1 MSFSISGVF
10 LGGGGGKYIQGVGEV
25 DLLTS
30 LSLDSFLIITGSF
43 VKDIIFFF
51 GKVAAWY
58 VGVFGGGSGRVSEG
72 EGEGLFLRNLSKDL
86 SFCVTSLLEGMGLKV
101 NGDRNGG
108 VAGF

>member
-51 GKVAAWY
+51 W
-58 VGVFGGGSGRVSEG
+58 
-72 EGEGLFLRNLSKDL
+72 
-86 SFCVTSLLEGMGLKV
+86 
-101 NGDRNGG
+101 
-108 VAGF
+108 

>member
-43 VKDIIFFF
+43 VKDIIFFLVKLQP
-51 GKVAAWY
+51 GMWGCL
-58 VGVFGGGSGRVSEG
+58 GVVVEEFQKEKERVY
-72 EGEGLFLRNLSKDL
+72 F
-86 SFCVTSLLEGMGLKV
+86 
-101 NGDRNGG
+101 
-108 VAGF
+108 

>member
-1 MSFSISGVF
+1 MI
-10 LGGGGGKYIQGVGEV
+10 
-25 DLLTS
+25 
-30 LSLDSFLIITGSF
+30 SFLDEVVLPGD
-43 VKDIIFFF
+43 VVDVA
-51 GKVAAWY
+51 VAACY

-86 SFCVTSLLEGMGLKV
+86 SFCVTSLLEEMGLKV